1 MPTTNVYTVSQL
13 TAYIKSLFAGDV
25 LLADVWLSGE
35 VSNFSQASSGHCYF
49 TLKDAGAAL
58 KAVIWRTQAGRM
70 ALPRNGD
77 AVVVHGYISIYE
89 QGGTYQL
96 YVDHLEGAGVGR
108 LWLEFERLK
117 ARLADEGLF
126 DAARKRPI
134 PARPARL
141 GIVTSPTAAALR
153 DILRTLGR
161 RYPLVDVL
169 LAPTAVQGAD
179 APPGIAAAL
188 DLLNRWSREQEPLD
202 AIILAR
208 GGGSLEE
215 LWAFNDE
222 RVARAIAA
230 SAVPV
235 ITGVGHETDFTIAD
249 FVADLRAPTPTG
261 AATLAAPDG
270 RELSAA
276 VGGLLGQAK
285 RQIASRLE
293 AERARVENLA
303 RRLRRVSPAA
313 RLTSDRQRVD
323 DLARRAGLAL
333 AGRLRHERERVRGQG
348 LRLAALD
355 PRSVL
360 ARGYAIVTAADGAV
374 VYSVTQAVPGAAL
387 AVRVADGAF
396 GARVTQNEQDPSTTP
411 GTRRRASLRMLPQR
425 TSNTLE

>member
-1 MPTTNVYTVSQL
+1 MPTANIYTISQV

-35 VSNFSQASSGHCYF
+35 VSGFTQASSGHCYF
-49 TLKDAGAAL
+49 TLKDAGAVI

-70 ALPRNGD
+70 ALPRSGD
-77 AVVVHGYISIYE
+77 AVVVHGYVSVYE

-117 ARLADEGLF
+117 ARLEAEGLF
-126 DAARKRPI
+126 EESRKRPI
-134 PARPARL
+134 PARPGRL

-153 DILRTLGR
+153 DILRTLAR
-161 RYPLVDVL
+161 RYPLVDLL

-179 APPGIAAAL
+179 APPGIVAAL
-188 DLLNRWSREQEPLD
+188 DLLNRWSVEREPLD

-261 AATLAAPDG
+261 AATLASPDG
-270 RELSAA
+270 RELSATVA
-276 VGGLLGQAK
+276 GLLGQAE
-285 RQIASRLE
+285 RQLWGRLE
-293 AERARVENLA
+293 VEQTRVANLTA
-303 RRLRRVSPAA
+303 RLRRVSPAA
-313 RLTSDRQRVD
+313 RLATDRQRVD
-323 DLARRAGLAL
+323 DLTRRAGLAL

-355 PRSVL
+355 PRGVL

-374 VYSVTQAVPGAAL
+374 VYSVAQAIPGAAI

-396 GARVTQNEQDPSTTP
+396 GARVTQNE
-411 GTRRRASLRMLPQR
+411 
-425 TSNTLE
+425 

>member
-1 MPTTNVYTVSQL
+1 MPTTTVYTVSQV
-13 TAYIKSLFAGDV
+13 TAYIKSLFADDV

-35 VSNFSQASSGHCYF
+35 VSGFTQATSGHCYF
-49 TLKDAGAAL
+49 TLKDAGAVL
-58 KAVIWRTQAGRM
+58 KAVIWRTQAARM

-77 AVVVHGYISIYE
+77 QVIAHGYISVYE

-117 ARLADEGLF
+117 ARLEAEGLF
-126 DAARKRPI
+126 AETRKRPI
-134 PARPARL
+134 PARPGRL

-153 DILRTLGR
+153 DILRTLAR

-169 LAPTAVQGAD
+169 LAPTAVQGAE
-179 APPGIAAAL
+179 APPGIVAAL
-188 DLLNRWSREQEPLD
+188 ELLNRWSAEREPLD
-202 AIILAR
+202 AIIVAR

-249 FVADLRAPTPTG
+249 FAADLRAPTPTG

-276 VGGLLGQAK
+276 VAGLGERAGRL
-285 RQIASRLE
+285 IASRLA

-303 RRLRRVSPAA
+303 LRLRRASPAA
-313 RLTSDRQRVD
+313 RLAADRQRID
-323 DLARRAGLAL
+323 DLSRRAGQAL
-333 AGRLRHERERVRGQG
+333 TMRLRHERERLRGQA

-355 PRSVL
+355 PARVL
-360 ARGYAIVTAADGAV
+360 ARGYAIVTRADGAV
-374 VYSVTQAVPGAAL
+374 VHSVAQVAINDPL
-387 AVRVADGAF
+387 RVRVADGAF
-396 GARVTQNEQDPSTTP
+396 SARVALDE
-411 GTRRRASLRMLPQR
+411 
-425 TSNTLE
+425 

>member
-1 MPTTNVYTVSQL
+1 MPTDNVYTVSQV

-35 VSNFSQASSGHCYF
+35 VSGFTQASSGHCYF
-49 TLKDAGAAL
+49 TLKDAGAVL
-58 KAVIWRTQAGRM
+58 KAVIWRTQAARLP
-70 ALPRNGD
+70 LPRNGD
-77 AVVVHGYISIYE
+77 AVVAHGYVSVYE

-117 ARLADEGLF
+117 ARLETEGLF
-126 DAARKRPI
+126 DEARKRPI

-153 DILRTLGR
+153 DILRTLVR
-161 RYPLVDVL
+161 RYPLVDLL
-169 LAPTAVQGAD
+169 LAPTAVQGAE
-179 APPGIAAAL
+179 APPGIVAAL
-188 DLLNRWSREQEPLD
+188 AALNRWSAEREPLD

-276 VGGLLGQAK
+276 IAGLLSQAE
-285 RQIASRLE
+285 RQLFSRLD

-303 RRLRRVSPAA
+303 LRLRRVSPAA
-313 RLTSDRQRVD
+313 RLATDRQRVD
-323 DLARRAGLAL
+323 DLSRRAGLAL

-355 PRSVL
+355 PRRVL
-360 ARGYAIVTAADGAV
+360 ARGYAIVTDADGAV
-374 VYSVTQAVPGAAL
+374 VYSVAQAVPGAAI

-396 GARVTQNEQDPSTTP
+396 GARVTQNE
-411 GTRRRASLRMLPQR
+411 
-425 TSNTLE
+425 